1 MAYRK
6 FFYGDTVTIN
16 HERYP
21 MHTGHTGVI
30 AGTRIKKNSD
40 VTYSVDCECG
50 MSLIPKA
57 SHMDLVST
65 PNELAAS
72 SIHEFRM
79 KYFLKKIGITPKES
93 QLEKQVVT
101 TLDRLSDRHKT
112 LIAKRFGLQGNTRT
126 THREIG
132 EELGVTRA
140 RVQYLEKHLVRKL
153 QQ

>member
-1 MAYRK
+1 MAHRK
-6 FFYGDTVTIN
+6 FFYGDMVTIN

-57 SHMDLVST
+57 SHMDLVAS
-65 PNELAAS
+65 PSELSKVS
-72 SIHEFRM
+72 SIGKSRI
-79 KYFLKKIGITPKES
+79 KYFLNKIGILPKES
-93 QLEKQVVT
+93 QLKKQVEVI
-101 TLDRLSDRHKT
+101 LGRLKDRDRM
-112 LIAKRFGLQGNTRT
+112 LLVKRFGLEGNAK

-132 EELGVTRA
+132 EEFGITRA
-140 RVQYLEKHLVRKL
+140 RVQHLEKALVERL
-153 QQ
+153 RR